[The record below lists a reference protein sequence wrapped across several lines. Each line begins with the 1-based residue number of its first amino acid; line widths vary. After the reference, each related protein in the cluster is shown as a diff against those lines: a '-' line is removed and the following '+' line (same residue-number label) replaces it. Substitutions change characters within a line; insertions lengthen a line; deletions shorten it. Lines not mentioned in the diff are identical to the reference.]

1 MYIHFFSRSNATSI
15 VYNILFTDETLFN
28 DAFDLNEP
36 TQELFNNE
44 LAKVLLND
52 TTSSLLENEIEFLD
66 EIIDSKKLSLDKN
79 QQNVQNRASKST
91 THLVVIILLLLLKQY
106 FFYFN

>member
-1 MYIHFFSRSNATSI
+1 MNFSSNITSI
-15 VYNILFTDETLFN
+15 VYNIQFTDETLFN

-44 LAKVLLND
+44 LAKILLND
-52 TTSSLLENEIEFLD
+52 TTALETDIEFLD
-66 EIIDSKKLSLDKN
+66 EIIDSKKLTLDKN
-79 QQNVQNRASKST
+79 QQNRASKAKST

-106 FFYFN
+106 FLF